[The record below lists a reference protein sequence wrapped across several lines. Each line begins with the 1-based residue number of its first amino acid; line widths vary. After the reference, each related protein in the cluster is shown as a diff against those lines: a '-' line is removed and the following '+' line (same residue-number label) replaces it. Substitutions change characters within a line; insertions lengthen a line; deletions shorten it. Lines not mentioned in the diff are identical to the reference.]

1 MARNTRR
8 PPAKD
13 PLHELVQLAHDLDLT
28 ALADALPN
36 LLDKAQKDGPSF
48 TEFALSMLQIEA
60 TTRQQRSLERGLRRS
75 HLRKVEGFDGFDF
88 AIRPQLDSRVVKELL
103 NCRFVTEHRNVLCLG
118 NPGLGKTRIAK
129 AIAHAACLAG
139 HSVLF
144 VVTAEMLE
152 DLHSSRAD
160 GTFKRALRRYVKPS
174 VLVCDE
180 FGYEP
185 FTVESTNHL
194 WRVVAARHQ
203 TGSIVLTANT
213 GFTKWQA
220 LFPTQANAIATAD
233 RLVDAASI
241 LRFTG
246 KTWRNPKEITG
257 APLED

>member
-13 PLHELVQLAHDLDLT
+13 PLKELVQLAGDLDLT
-28 ALADALPN
+28 TLADALPD
-36 LLDKAQKDGPSF
+36 LLKAARKDGPSF
-48 TEFALSMLQIEA
+48 TDFALSMLRLEA
-60 TTRQQRSLERGLRRS
+60 TTRQERSLERGLKRS
-75 HLRKVEGFDGFDF
+75 RLRDVEGLDSFDF
-88 AIRPQLDSRVVKELL
+88 LLRPQLAPRVVKELL

-118 NPGLGKTRIAK
+118 KPGLGKTRIAK

-152 DLHSSRAD
+152 DLHASHAD

-174 VLVCDE
+174 LLLTDE

-185 FTVESTNHL
+185 FSVANTNYL
-194 WRVVAARHQ
+194 WRIVAARHRQ
-203 TGSIVLTANT
+203 GSIILTANT
-213 GFTKWQA
+213 GFTKWQS

-233 RLVDAASI
+233 RLVDGATI
-241 LRFTG
+241 LRFSG
-246 KTWRNPKEITG
+246 KSFRRPKEITG